1 MTIEEYNSTVW
12 TYYLQ
17 LENDFY
23 KTLNYVEFSTNN
35 YSTFSKEYAKQFL
48 SICSEIDVVCK
59 LLCAEINSSAPA
71 KNICDYASVISAY
84 NDFSNATVKFLYN
97 NTTHSPWAGWSS
109 TSSPTWWD
117 EHNLV
122 KHHRTSDSN
131 FEKANLQ
138 NTFMALAALYI
149 LNRYYCNF
157 VYSTK
162 RMKEPSN
169 KSSLFSMVGWPS
181 SISLGGG
188 FVQTLEA
195 NGSLSVH
202 YDG

>member
-23 KTLNYVEFSTNN
+23 NTLNYVEFSTTN

-59 LLCAEINSSAPA
+59 LLCAEISAPA
-71 KNICDYASVISAY
+71 PVKNINGYASIISTY
-84 NDFSNATVKFLYN
+84 KNFSNATVKFLYN
-97 NTTHSPWAGWSS
+97 NTTYSPWAGWAPNN
-109 TSSPTWWD
+109 SPNWWNGY
-117 EHNLV
+117 NLV

-131 FEKANLQ
+131 FRKANLQ
-138 NTFMALAALYI
+138 NTFLALAALYI

-157 VYSTK
+157 VYAAK
-162 RMKEPSN
+162 LMKEPSN

-181 SISLGGG
+181 SVSLGGG
-188 FVQTLEA
+188 FIQTLET
-195 NGSLSVH
+195 NGSISVH
-202 YDG
+202 FDG

>member
-17 LENDFY
+17 LENDFI
-23 KTLNYVEFSTNN
+23 KTLNYVEFSPEN

-48 SICSEIDVVCK
+48 SICAEIDVVCK
-59 LLCAEINSSAPA
+59 LLCSKIDSSAHA
-71 KNICDYASVISAY
+71 RNICDYASIIGTY
-84 NDFSNATVKFLYN
+84 NNFSNATVKFHYN

-109 TSSPTWWD
+109 MNSPTWWE

-122 KHHRTSDSN
+122 KHHRTSNSH
-131 FEKANLQ
+131 FEKANRL
-138 NTFMALAALYI
+138 NTFKALAALYI

-157 VYSTK
+157 VYSGK
-162 RMKEPSN
+162 RMKEPIN

-181 SISLGGG
+181 SVSLGGG
-188 FVQTLEA
+188 FIQTLEA
-195 NGSLSVH
+195 NGSLTV
-202 YDG
+202 YYEN